1 MIRTF
6 TCNIGLPFYTT
17 DEKVGVT
24 LSVVCP
30 IISVPV
36 TLDGVKVGEA
46 TASRHTTL
54 GYLYESFHLFVV
66 IQTEVDG
73 IVEKLQS
80 RDFTVE
86 PISELVKDQ
95 EVLKEIK
102 LV

>member
-46 TASRHTTL
+46 TVSRQTT
-54 GYLYESFHLFVV
+54 
-66 IQTEVDG
+66 
-73 IVEKLQS
+73 
-80 RDFTVE
+80 
-86 PISELVKDQ
+86 
-95 EVLKEIK
+95 
-102 LV
+102 